1 MSRLEEDNTKEN
13 SEHYGVIISEEVK
26 NCTADFNKDTS
37 AGPDSLILAD
47 LKILTNSEIA
57 IVLTKCWEGCITSS
71 VKQCRT
77 TFIPKTVNELK
88 DF

>member
-1 MSRLEEDNTKEN
+1 MSRLEEGNTKEN

-37 AGPDSLILAD
+37 AGPDNLILAD

-57 IVLTKCWEGCITSS
+57 IVLSKWWECCITSS

-77 TFIPKTVNELK
+77 TFIPKTVDELK

>member
-1 MSRLEEDNTKEN
+1 MSRLEEGNTKEN

-37 AGPDSLILAD
+37 AGPDNLILAD

-57 IVLTKCWEGCITSS
+57 IVLSKWWEGCITIS

-77 TFIPKTVNELK
+77 TFIPKTVDELK